1 MFICTELT
9 KIHFHWGITG
19 DKTREVYNQFELQ
32 RLKKLHK
39 ENI

>member
-1 MFICTELT
+1 MSVNIAQQADYRGFTANL
-9 KIHFHWGITG
+9 
-19 DKTREVYNQFELQ
+19 TRELYNQFELQ

>member
-1 MFICTELT
+1 MSFNIAQRDGYRGFTANL
-9 KIHFHWGITG
+9 
-19 DKTREVYNQFELQ
+19 TRELYNQFELQ